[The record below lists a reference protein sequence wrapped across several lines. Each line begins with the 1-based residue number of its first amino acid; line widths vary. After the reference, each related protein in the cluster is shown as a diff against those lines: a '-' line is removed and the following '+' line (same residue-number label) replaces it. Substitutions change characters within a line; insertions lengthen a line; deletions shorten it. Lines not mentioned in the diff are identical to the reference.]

1 MNDKNFITRRG
12 FLVKIMSKL
21 AFVFPG
27 QGSQEVGMGKDL
39 IKNYKE
45 ANELFNEANELF
57 NEANIALKDEGI
69 DLKKLCLEGPEE
81 ELTKTINAQPAM
93 LTISIILYELLKK
106 NNINPGIVAGHSLGE
121 YSALVAASSL
131 EFEEAIK
138 LVRKRGQYMQNAT
151 PLGIGS
157 MAAII
162 SLKKDKIKELIKK
175 ASKFGI
181 IEIAN
186 YNSPYQIVVS
196 GKSEVIDQLLILGEE
211 EEEINIV
218 PLKVSAPFHS
228 SLMKK
233 AKENLACYLKN
244 VNIQDPQIP
253 VICNVTADYVKTKEE
268 IKNVLI
274 EQMTHP
280 IKWVDIIKRINSEG
294 INYFIEVGPG
304 NVLKKLIK
312 QILPKAKVYNVS
324 DSESLEK
331 LVKKLS
337 YTKN

>member
-1 MNDKNFITRRG
+1 MP
-12 FLVKIMSKL
+12 KL

-45 ANELFNEANELF
+45 AAELFNAANL
-57 NEANIALKDEGI
+57 ALKGEGL

-81 ELTKTINAQPAM
+81 ELTKTINAQPAV
-93 LTISIILYELLKK
+93 LTISMILYKLLRK
-106 NNINPGIVAGHSLGE
+106 NNINPIVVAGHSLGE
-121 YSALVAASSL
+121 YSALVAASSI
-131 EFEEAIK
+131 EFKEAVR
-138 LVRKRGQYMQNAT
+138 LVRKRGQYMQTAT

-162 SLKKDKIKELIKK
+162 SLGKDKIEELIKK
-175 ASKFGI
+175 VSKFGI
-181 IEIAN
+181 VEIAN

-196 GKSEVIDQLLILGEE
+196 GKREILDQLLILGEE
-211 EEEINIV
+211 EEEVNIK

-228 SLMKK
+228 SLMMK
-233 AKENLACYLKN
+233 AKENLAGYIEN

-268 IKNVLI
+268 IKNALI
-274 EQMTHP
+274 EQVTHP
-280 IKWVDIIKRINSEG
+280 IKWIDIIKRMNLEG

-304 NVLKKLIK
+304 DVLKKLIR
-312 QILPKAKVYNVS
+312 QILPRAKVYNVC

-331 LVKKLS
+331 IIIKF
-337 YTKN
+337 KNI

>member
-1 MNDKNFITRRG
+1 M
-12 FLVKIMSKL
+12 LKL

-45 ANELFNEANELF
+45 ANELFNEAN
-57 NEANIALKDEGI
+57 IALKDEEF

-81 ELTKTINAQPAM
+81 ELTKTINAQPAI
-93 LTISIILYELLKK
+93 LTMSMILYKLLQK
-106 NNINPGIVAGHSLGE
+106 NNINPDIVAGHSLGE
-121 YSALVAASSL
+121 YSALVAASSI
-131 EFEEAIK
+131 EFKEAIK
-138 LVRKRGQYMQNAT
+138 LVRKRGQYMQTAI
-151 PLGIGS
+151 PIGIGS

-162 SLKKDKIKELIKK
+162 SLKKDKIEELIKK
-175 ASKFGI
+175 VSKFGT

-196 GKSEVIDQLLILGEE
+196 VKSKAIKELLILGEE
-211 EEEINIV
+211 EEEINII

-228 SLMKK
+228 SLMIKV
-233 AKENLACYLKN
+233 KENLTRYIEG

-253 VICNVTADYVKTKEE
+253 LICNVTADYVKTEEE
-268 IKNVLI
+268 IKDALI
-274 EQMTHP
+274 EQVTHP

-312 QILPKAKVYNVS
+312 QILPKAKVYNVY

-331 LVKKLS
+331 IIKKL
-337 YTKN
+337 N

>member
-1 MNDKNFITRRG
+1 MNNKNFITRRG

-39 IKNYKE
+39 IKNYK
-45 ANELFNEANELF
+45 EANELF

-93 LTISIILYELLKK
+93 LTISIILYELL
-106 NNINPGIVAGHSLGE
+106 
-121 YSALVAASSL
+121 
-131 EFEEAIK
+131 
-138 LVRKRGQYMQNAT
+138 RKRGQYMQNAS
-151 PLGIGS
+151 PLGTGS

-162 SLKKDKIKELIKK
+162 SLKKDKIEELIKK
-175 ASKFGI
+175 ASKFGT

-196 GKSEVIDQLLILGEE
+196 AKSELIEKLLILGEE

-218 PLKVSAPFHS
+218 PLKVSVPFHS
-228 SLMKK
+228 SLMRK
-233 AKENLACYLKN
+233 AKDNLASYIEN

-268 IKNVLI
+268 IKNALI
-274 EQMTHP
+274 EQVTHP

-294 INYFIEVGPG
+294 VNYFIEVGPG

-312 QILPKAKVYNVS
+312 QILPKAKVYNVC

-331 LVKKLS
+331 FVKKLS
-337 YTKN
+337 

>member
-1 MNDKNFITRRG
+1 M
-12 FLVKIMSKL
+12 LKL

-45 ANELFNEANELF
+45 ATELFDK
-57 NEANIALKDEGI
+57 ANIALKYETI
-69 DLKKLCLEGPEE
+69 DLKKSCLEGPEE
-81 ELTKTINAQPAM
+81 DLNKTINAQPAI
-93 LTISIILYELLKK
+93 LTMSIILYKLLQK
-106 NNINPGIVAGHSLGE
+106 NNINPSIVAGHSLGE

-138 LVRKRGQYMQNAT
+138 LVRKRGQYMQTAT
-151 PLGIGS
+151 PLGTGS

-162 SLKKDKIKELIKK
+162 SLKKDKMEELIKK
-175 ASKFGI
+175 VSKFGS

-196 GKSEVIDQLLILGEE
+196 GKSEAIEELLILGKE
-211 EEEINIV
+211 EEEINII
-218 PLKVSAPFHS
+218 PIKVSAPFHS

-233 AKENLACYLKN
+233 AKENLAGYIKN
-244 VNIQDPQIP
+244 INIQDPQIP
-253 VICNVTADYVKTKEE
+253 IIYNVTADYVKTKEE
-268 IKNVLI
+268 IKNALI
-274 EQMTHP
+274 ELMTHP
-280 IKWVDIIKRINSEG
+280 IKWVDIIEKMNSEG
-294 INYFIEVGPG
+294 INNFIEVGPG

-331 LVKKLS
+331 VIKKLS
-337 YTKN
+337 

>member
-1 MNDKNFITRRG
+1 MPKF
-12 FLVKIMSKL
+12 

-45 ANELFNEANELF
+45 ANELFNA
-57 NEANIALKDEGI
+57 ANIALKDEGF
-69 DLKKLCLEGPEE
+69 DLKKLCLEDPEE
-81 ELTKTINAQPAM
+81 ELAKTINAQPAI
-93 LTISIILYELLKK
+93 LTISIILYKLLQK
-106 NNINPGIVAGHSLGE
+106 NSINPCIVAGHSLGE
-121 YSALVAASSL
+121 YSALVAASSIK
-131 EFEEAIK
+131 FKDAIK

-151 PLGIGS
+151 PLGTGS

-162 SLKKDKIKELIKK
+162 SLKKDKIEELIKK
-175 ASKFGI
+175 VSKFGT

-196 GKSEVIDQLLILGEE
+196 GKSEVIEELLILGE

-233 AKENLACYLKN
+233 AKENLASYIEN
-244 VNIQDPQIP
+244 VNIQDSQIP
-253 VICNVTADYVKTKEE
+253 VICNVTADYVNTKEE
-268 IKNVLI
+268 IKGALI
-274 EQMTHP
+274 EQVTHP
-280 IKWVDIIKRINSEG
+280 IKWVDIIKRMNSEG

-312 QILPKAKVYNVS
+312 QILSKAKVYNVC

-331 LVKKLS
+331 VIKKLS
-337 YTKN
+337 

>member
-1 MNDKNFITRRG
+1 MP
-12 FLVKIMSKL
+12 KL

-45 ANELFNEANELF
+45 ANELFD
-57 NEANIALKDEGI
+57 EANISLKDEGF

-81 ELTKTINAQPAM
+81 ELTKTINVQPAV
-93 LTISIILYELLKK
+93 LTMSIILYKLLQK
-106 NNINPGIVAGHSLGE
+106 NNINPSIVAGHSLGE

-138 LVRKRGQYMQNAT
+138 LVRKRGQYMQSAT
-151 PLGIGS
+151 PLGTGS

-162 SLKKDKIKELIKK
+162 SLQKDKIEELIKK
-175 ASKFGI
+175 VSKFGT

-196 GKSEVIDQLLILGEE
+196 GKSEVIEKLLILGEE

-228 SLMKK
+228 SLMEK
-233 AKENLACYLKN
+233 AKDNLASYIEN
-244 VNIQDPQIP
+244 INIQDPQIP

-268 IKNVLI
+268 IKNALI
-274 EQMTHP
+274 EQVTHP
-280 IKWVDIIKRINSEG
+280 IKWVEIIKKMNSEG

-312 QILPKAKVYNVS
+312 QILPKAKVYNVF

-331 LVKKLS
+331 VIRRLNK
-337 YTKN
+337 

>member
-1 MNDKNFITRRG
+1 M
-12 FLVKIMSKL
+12 LKL

-27 QGSQEVGMGKDL
+27 QGSQEVGMGEDF

-45 ANELFNEANELF
+45 ADKLF
-57 NEANIALKDEGI
+57 NEANIALKDEGV

-93 LTISIILYELLKK
+93 LTMSIILYKLLQK
-106 NNINPGIVAGHSLGE
+106 NNINPDIVAGHSLGE
-121 YSALVAASSL
+121 YSALVAASSI
-131 EFEEAIK
+131 EFKEAVR
-138 LVRKRGQYMQNAT
+138 LVRKRGQYMQTAT
-151 PLGIGS
+151 PLGTGS

-162 SLKKDKIKELIKK
+162 SLQKDKIEELIKK
-175 ASKFGI
+175 VSKFGT
-181 IEIAN
+181 IEVAN

-196 GKSEVIDQLLILGEE
+196 GKSEVINKLLILGEE

-233 AKENLACYLKN
+233 AKENLAGYIKN

-253 VICNVTADYVKTKEE
+253 VICNVTADYVMTKEE
-268 IKNVLI
+268 IKDALI
-274 EQMTHP
+274 EQVTHP

-312 QILPKAKVYNVS
+312 QILPRVKVYNVC

-331 LVKKLS
+331 VIKKLNKKQN
-337 YTKN
+337 T